1 MEEEDKH
8 INTIN
13 KIFIIFMINPLLL
26 NINLNNKGRGGQNV
40 VVKYFILLPT
50 LYFPRPIISCFFLL
64 FLYKLTM
71 AGSVNKVILL
81 GNLGKD
87 PEIRS
92 MQSGSKMA
100 NFSIATSKRWKDR
113 STQEQ
118 KEKTSWHNIVIF
130 GDGLVDIVEKY
141 VKKGS
146 KVYVEGELQT
156 RKWQDQDGKDRYST
170 EVILQGYNCN
180 LTLLDSRNQSNT
192 IENQSNSPQDNSVS
206 DDGFGSNASDSSDL
220 DEDIPF

>member
-1 MEEEDKH
+1 M
-8 INTIN
+8 
-13 KIFIIFMINPLLL
+13 
-26 NINLNNKGRGGQNV
+26 V
-40 VVKYFILLPT
+40 
-50 LYFPRPIISCFFLL
+50 
-64 FLYKLTM
+64 
-71 AGSVNKVILL
+71 GSVNKVILL
-81 GNLGKD
+81 GNLGRD

-113 STQEQ
+113 NTQEQ

-146 KVYVEGELQT
+146 KVYIEGELQT
-156 RKWQDQDGKDRYST
+156 RKWQDQEGKDRYTT
-170 EVILQGYNCN
+170 EVVLQGYNCN
-180 LTLLDSRNQSNT
+180 LTLLDSRNQSNS
-192 IENQSNSPQDNSVS
+192 IDKQSESSQDSAISDENFDTSS
-206 DDGFGSNASDSSDL
+206 SDSSDL

>member
-1 MEEEDKH
+1 M
-8 INTIN
+8 
-13 KIFIIFMINPLLL
+13 
-26 NINLNNKGRGGQNV
+26 V
-40 VVKYFILLPT
+40 
-50 LYFPRPIISCFFLL
+50 
-64 FLYKLTM
+64 
-71 AGSVNKVILL
+71 GSVNKVILL
-81 GNLGKD
+81 GNLGRD

-113 STQEQ
+113 NTQEQ

-146 KVYVEGELQT
+146 KIYVEGELQT
-156 RKWQDQDGKDRYST
+156 RKWQDKDGNDRYTT

-180 LTLLDSRNQSNT
+180 LTLLDSRN
-192 IENQSNSPQDNSVS
+192 SNSQVSDNSQEMDQSKPIEDNSFGNKSGDS
-206 DDGFGSNASDSSDL
+206 DDL